1 MEGSLLNQGL
11 TLMLAG
17 MGTVFV
23 FLSLLGAAMTAM
35 SAAARRFE
43 PVAAASAAS
52 GPSDEEV
59 AAISA
64 AIKMHRKR

>member
-1 MEGSLLNQGL
+1 MSGPLINQGV

-23 FLSLLGAAMTAM
+23 FLTTLVAAMTAM
-35 SAAARRFE
+35 AFIIRRTQPMSE
-43 PVAAASAAS
+43 PTA
-52 GPSDEEV
+52 EEV

-64 AIKMHRKR
+64 AVSEHRNR

>member
-1 MEGSLLNQGL
+1 MVNELLQQGL

-23 FLSLLGAAMTAM
+23 FLMVLVAGMTLM
-35 SAAARRFE
+35 SRTIMRVQRKPE
-43 PVAAASAAS
+43 SSAAS
-52 GPSDEEV
+52 DAEV

-64 AIKMHRKR
+64 AISKHRNS